1 VSAHNDTLKGAVQ
14 NLVANYI
21 EEPSA
26 KKREQFA
33 FEMKLRGLCL
43 LPFF

>member
-1 VSAHNDTLKGAVQ
+1 VQ
-14 NLVANYI
+14 NLIANYI

-26 KKREQFA
+26 KKREQFP
-33 FEMKLRGLCL
+33 FELKLRGLSL